1 MEKYCKYCI
10 YEKLP
15 HDQVKLSPQEN
26 IFFEGFELDYVY
38 RIVEGFV
45 KMSRIHPSG
54 DEKIFDVLGPGDYVA
69 LLAVLQGKKE
79 YVASAITINEVSAIR
94 ISTQDVLK
102 AYQSNSKFQSSCLN
116 CAVTRSILFQDKLFQ
131 ASNIDA
137 KEKILGTLQLLAKKY
152 GKIKEDFIEMELPF
166 SKTELAR
173 IVGIRRE
180 TLSRKL
186 SEMQKNNIVHINKNI
201 YKIKRL

>member
-1 MEKYCKYCI
+1 
-10 YEKLP
+10 
-15 HDQVKLSPQEN
+15 
-26 IFFEGFELDYVY
+26 
-38 RIVEGFV
+38 
-45 KMSRIHPSG
+45 
-54 DEKIFDVLGPGDYVA
+54 
-69 LLAVLQGKKE
+69 
-79 YVASAITINEVSAIR
+79 
-94 ISTQDVLK
+94 
-102 AYQSNSKFQSSCLN
+102 
-116 CAVTRSILFQDKLFQ
+116 LFQ

-152 GKIKEDFIEMELPF
+152 GKIKDDFIEMELPF